1 MQVMKIC
8 VFGAGAVG
16 GHIAAKLAAA
26 GNEVSV
32 VARGAHLEAMQS
44 RGLRLIHGK
53 QTIVGRV
60 RAASSSRDLGVHDAV
75 LVTLKA
81 NMLDAFAQ
89 QAAPLLGPE
98 TAVVFVQNGIPW
110 WYEGAPAALD
120 PRGMLREN
128 IDMSRVASGV
138 AYSANEVVE
147 PGVVENHVP
156 GNNMVVIGRPDKKE
170 LPVIL
175 RLREAMEKA
184 DISSPPVE
192 DIRQAIWSKL
202 AQNLGTSTLCTL
214 TGLPVG
220 EVRTAPGLKPIFLQA
235 GAEARA
241 VAAALGIDVS
251 RAPARPGGGHT
262 SSAVAHKPSML
273 QDYERGRPMEVAAQ
287 LTAPLAFARAAKI
300 ATPLL
305 DVIVP
310 LVAAK
315 AAAKGLFTH

>member
-1 MQVMKIC
+1 MKIC

-26 GNEVSV
+26 GNDVSV

-53 QTIVGRV
+53 QTIVGKV
-60 RAASSSRDLGVHDAV
+60 RASSSSRELGQQEAV

-89 QAAPLLGPE
+89 QAAPLLGEGTP
-98 TAVVFVQNGIPW
+98 VVFVQNGIPW
-110 WYEGAPAALD
+110 WYEGAPRDLD
-120 PRGMLREN
+120 PHGVLREA
-128 IDMSRVASGV
+128 IPERHIAGGV

-156 GNNMVVIGRPDKKE
+156 GSNMVVIGRPDKKD
-170 LPVIL
+170 LPVIV
-175 RLREAMEKA
+175 RLREALEKA

-214 TGLPVG
+214 SGLTVG
-220 EVRTAPGLKPIFLQA
+220 EVRAAPGLKPLLARA
-235 GAEARA
+235 GEEARA
-241 VAAALGIDVS
+241 IAAALGIDVS
-251 RAPARPGGGHT
+251 RAPARPGGGH
-262 SSAVAHKPSML
+262 SSGAVAHKPSML
-273 QDYERGRPMEVAAQ
+273 QDYERNRPMEVASQ
-287 LTAPLAFARAAKI
+287 LAAPLALARAAGV